1 MTNKKTILKQW
12 LAKDQLQMIFEELL
26 TITEATSLRSSSVNA
41 KVVTLSARYHK
52 LESQQQMNIISESEY
67 QLELSKIRHALL
79 DIIENLAEPKI
90 TISENPSKKKSW
102 LFWMFVAIFPI
113 AIGIGLVM
121 IWNTYSRNIPV
132 EEAQD
137 DGMFFV
143 SGGTFIMGCQP
154 DYDSTCQNQPE
165 EMPSH
170 TVNVSDFYI
179 GKNEVT
185 VQNFEQFI
193 QATNYQTDA
202 DRQGSSIVWAGNQLA
217 SKDGVNWKCDVE
229 GNIRSVGNYNHPV
242 IHVSW
247 DDAVAYCKWLSKKT
261 QENYRLP
268 TEAEWEFAARG
279 GLKTQHYIY
288 AGSNRIEEVAWSATN
303 AKATTHSVASLKA
316 NELGLF
322 DMTGNV
328 YEWVYDCWH
337 NTFQNAPINGDAW
350 LDASGG
356 DCTRRILRGGSWY
369 NDASTPYLRVSSR
382 YPFEPTERFCTT
394 GFRVVKTK

>member
-12 LAKDQLQMIFEELL
+12 LAKDQLQMVFEELL
-26 TITEATSLRSSSVNA
+26 TITEATSLRNSNVNA

-79 DIIENLAEPKI
+79 NIIENLSEPKI
-90 TISENPSKKKSW
+90 TTSENHSKKKSW
-102 LFWMFVAIFPI
+102 LFWMLIAILPI
-113 AIGIGLVM
+113 AIGVGVIM
-121 IWNTYSRNIPV
+121 IWNTYSPTNT
-132 EEAQD
+132 QD
-137 DGMFFV
+137 DAMVFV
-143 SGGTFIMGCQP
+143 PGGTFSMGCQA

-170 TVNVSDFYI
+170 TVHVSDFYI

-185 VQNFEQFI
+185 VQDFEQFI
-193 QATNYQTDA
+193 QETNYQTDA
-202 DRQGSSIVWAGNQLA
+202 DKQGASVVWVGNQLA
-217 SKDGVNWKCDVE
+217 SKDGVHWKHDVE
-229 GNIRSVGNYNHPV
+229 GNIRSIGNYNHPV

-268 TEAEWEFAARG
+268 TEVEWEFAARG
-279 GLKTQHYIY
+279 GLNTQHYIY
-288 AGSNRIEEVAWSATN
+288 AGSNRIEEVAWSAAN

-337 NTFQNAPINGDAW
+337 NTFQNAPANGDAW

-356 DCTRRILRGGSWY
+356 DCNRRILRGGSWY

-382 YPFEPTERFCTT
+382 YPFKPTERFCTA